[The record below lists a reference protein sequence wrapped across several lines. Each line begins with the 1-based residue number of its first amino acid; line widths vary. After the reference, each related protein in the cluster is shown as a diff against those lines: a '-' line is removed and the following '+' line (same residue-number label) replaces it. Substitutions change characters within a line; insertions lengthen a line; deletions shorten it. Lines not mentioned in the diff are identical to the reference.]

1 MKSEAGIIGTVKRA
15 SVTLVTVLVLMASAV
30 AYHNGFEHWW

>member
-30 AYHNGFEHWW
+30 ATHSGIDHWW